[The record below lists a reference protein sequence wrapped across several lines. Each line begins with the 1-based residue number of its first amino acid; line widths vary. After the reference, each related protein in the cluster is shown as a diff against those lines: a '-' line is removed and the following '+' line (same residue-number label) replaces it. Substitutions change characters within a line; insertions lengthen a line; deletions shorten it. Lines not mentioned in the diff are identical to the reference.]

1 MKVTDMTTAPGLKD
15 YLATRRSIPAFQMCE
30 PGPGKAEIEE
40 MLTLASRVPDH
51 GKLAPWR
58 FIVYR
63 GEERGRISADLARL
77 ALEAKPDL
85 SEEMIK
91 VENTRL
97 TRAPVVIAVVSTAA
111 PHAKV
116 PEWEQVMSA
125 GAVCLNL
132 LMAANALGYCSNWLS
147 EWFAFD
153 QRAFSVLGIRD
164 NEKVAGFIHIGS
176 PQVPPTERP
185 RPALSDI
192 VTWVGSDA

>member
-1 MKVTDMTTAPGLKD
+1 MKTEISLRE
-15 YLATRRSIPAFQMCE
+15 YLATRRSIPAFQMGG
-30 PGPGKAEIEE
+30 PGPGTAEIEE
-40 MLTLASRVPDH
+40 MLKLASRVPDH

-63 GEERGRISADLARL
+63 GEERARISGELAKMAL
-77 ALEAKPDL
+77 AAKPDL

-111 PHAKV
+111 PHFKV

-132 LMAANALGYCSNWLS
+132 LMAVNAHGYASNWLT
-147 EWFAFD
+147 EWYAFD
-153 QRAFSVLGIRD
+153 EKAYPLLGVQPG
-164 NEKVAGFIHIGS
+164 EKIAGFIHIGT
-176 PQVPPTERP
+176 PQVPPTDRP
-185 RPALSDI
+185 RPALADI
-192 VTWVGSDA
+192 VTWVGEEA